1 MITFIDQHDWDE
13 HHARLR
19 AIENDVELLMSA
31 VSDIASSVAVVTQVA
46 SDIQTAIATL
56 ASDVTA
62 LTALIE
68 AGGENVDTSALVA
81 ATAALQ
87 TADSALAPAVNAVTA
102 LVPPAPAA
110 G

>member
-1 MITFIDQHDWDE
+1 
-13 HHARLR
+13 
-19 AIENDVELLMSA
+19 
-31 VSDIASSVAVVTQVA
+31 
-46 SDIQTAIATL
+46 
-56 ASDVTA
+56 VTA

-68 AGGENVDTSALVA
+68 AGGENIDTSALVA